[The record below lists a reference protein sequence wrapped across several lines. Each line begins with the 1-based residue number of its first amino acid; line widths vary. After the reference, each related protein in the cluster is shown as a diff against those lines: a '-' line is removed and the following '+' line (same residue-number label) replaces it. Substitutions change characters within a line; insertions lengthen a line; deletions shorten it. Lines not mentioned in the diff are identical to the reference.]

1 MKFRAHET
9 FFIRKGW
16 LSKGIKNIEK
26 SPMLFSDRSINP
38 MDILGIG
45 ANMVKSLRYWLQA
58 VGLTEE
64 IRTKKR
70 KQVFTQI
77 GEIILREDPY
87 IEELGTLWL
96 LQYELCKSEELAT
109 SWFYFFN
116 EFPLNEFTKEDF
128 VLGIS
133 NFVKLKG
140 EEVPSRSIED
150 DFNCIVNT
158 YIPRYKL
165 NAQKIRPEDNM
176 DCPFGEL
183 GLLDLQ
189 NGKKKVYRK
198 TVPLKDSI
206 SPIILLACI
215 LAQADDAREISLQS
229 ILRGK
234 GSVGKI
240 FNLDVITLMDILGQ
254 AELQG
259 YIRIVRTAGLDV
271 IRISKEN
278 MKALDFVEEYYKSLR
293 Q

>member
-64 IRTKKR
+64 IRAKKR

-229 ILRGK
+229 ILHGK

>member
-26 SPMLFSDRSINP
+26 RPMLFSDRSVNP

-64 IRTKKR
+64 MRSKKR
-70 KQVFTQI
+70 KQVFTEV
-77 GEIILREDPY
+77 GEVILREDPY

-96 LQYELCKSEELAT
+96 LQYQLCKSDEMAT

-116 EFPLNEFTKEDF
+116 LFPLNEFTKEDF
-128 VLGIS
+128 LLGIS
-133 NFVKLKG
+133 NYIKLKG

-165 NAQKIRPEDNM
+165 NSQKIKPEDNM

-183 GLLDLQ
+183 GLLDIQ

-206 SPIILLACI
+206 SPLILLACI
-215 LAQADDAREISLQS
+215 LQQAGDVREISLQS
-229 ILRGK
+229 ILHGD

-278 MKALDFVEEYYKSLR
+278 GKALDFVEEYYKSLR

>member
-64 IRTKKR
+64 IRAKKR

-96 LQYELCKSEELAT
+96 LQYELCKAEELAT

-229 ILRGK
+229 ILHGK

>member
-26 SPMLFSDRSINP
+26 RPMLFSDRSVNP

-64 IRTKKR
+64 MRSKKR
-70 KQVFTQI
+70 KQVFTEV
-77 GEIILREDPY
+77 GEVILREDPY

-96 LQYELCKSEELAT
+96 LQYQLCKSDEMAT

-116 EFPLNEFTKEDF
+116 LFPLNEFTKEDF
-128 VLGIS
+128 LLGIS
-133 NFVKLKG
+133 NYLKLKG

-165 NAQKIRPEDNM
+165 NSQKIKPEDNM

-183 GLLDLQ
+183 GLLDIQ

-206 SPIILLACI
+206 PPLILLACI
-215 LAQADDAREISLQS
+215 LQQAGDVREISLQS
-229 ILRGK
+229 ILHGD

-278 MKALDFVEEYYKSLR
+278 GKALDFVEEYYKSLR